1 MKKIL
6 PFLLLTCLT
15 SGGVFAGHFYNI
27 EDESQLKSGS
37 QLNQAHHMGFSDDT
51 QATLISPRLAISVR
65 HGTLGCKDQPHKA
78 FMSFY
83 GKRYEIVRAI
93 EHPNV
98 KSSNYKERLSSD
110 LTLYVLSEDVT
121 MPGGAPVA
129 CPLTQIDYTK
139 ALPNTDQPLY
149 AHSLSQSPFIRLNNF
164 HAKFK
169 NVDFSSL
176 YGKTRLSPHLY
187 ANDFTNRSQIET
199 VTHHDN
205 SDPLLMVPVMGDS
218 GSPLYMPLAGGGYT
232 LIGAMARTGDKNE
245 DPLHG
250 LGRYTPMSNNIQWL
264 RDKEELLIRDGTL
277 PAHTKRFDVVTQTE
291 WEQKDHTPAE
301 LIPAPRRTTPMG
313 YLALNPDLVALWA
326 NLPFQEAL
334 AKAESHKETRAAQER
349 RRIYLSQGDGDPSL
363 GTEDTANPAVYLA
376 FNRDLQDV
384 FGKGSTLKGALD
396 AAARHFETSG
406 RKEQRTFMISNTKHR
421 PDIVTLPDMFFPQTY
436 LHLNPDVK
444 KAADSQ
450 GIDAHTFAKWHY
462 RYFGFKEEGRRYVLE
477 TPDDFCQNEYM
488 YLALH
493 KDLQDAFK
501 DKTAIHAPI
510 PGQIHYK
517 TLGFVE
523 GRSYRYAC
531 LEKRAPLGTNFTMPE
546 DFDAALYVA
555 LNKDVLDYYINES
568 NRNITYGDLLVKAK
582 EHYEKIGGPVEGRR
596 YR

>member
-1 MKKIL
+1 MKRIL
-6 PFLLLTCLT
+6 PLLMMTFLT
-15 SGGVFAGHFYNI
+15 SGNIFAGHFYNI

-98 KSSNYKERLSSD
+98 KSSNYKELLSSD

-187 ANDFTNRSQIET
+187 GDRFGNRSQIET

-232 LIGAMARTGDKNE
+232 LIGAMARTGDVNE

-250 LGRYTPMSNNIQWL
+250 VGQYTPMSNNIQWL

-277 PAHTKRFDVVTQTE
+277 PAYTKRFDVVTQTE

-301 LIPAPRRTTPMG
+301 LIPAPRRSTPMG

-334 AKAESHKETRAAQER
+334 AKAQWHLNNFAVVDSR
-349 RRIYLSQGDGDPSL
+349 RVYLSQGDGDLSL

-384 FGKGSTLKGALD
+384 FGRGSTLKGALD

-406 RKEQRTFMISNTKHR
+406 REEKRTFMISNTKHR
-421 PDIVTLPDMFFPQTY
+421 PDIVTLPDMFLAQTY
-436 LHLNPDVK
+436 LHLNPDVQE
-444 KAADSQ
+444 AADRQ

-462 RYFGFKEEGRRYVLE
+462 SHFGFKEEQRLYKLE
-477 TPDDFCQNEYM
+477 TPFDFWGKELM
-488 YLALH
+488 YVALH
-493 KDLQDAFK
+493 PDLKVHVAG
-501 DKTAIHAPI
+501 KTYIETEREARK
-510 PGQIHYK
+510 HYV
-517 TLGFVE
+517 TLGFM
-523 GRSYRYAC
+523 
-531 LEKRAPLGTNFTMPE
+531 EKRPYAYDGVEKIAPTGFPFVVPE
-546 DFDAALYVA
+546 DFDAAFYLA
-555 LNKDVLDYYINES
+555 LHPDIAGHFDEESGGTMDYE
-568 NRNITYGDLLVKAK
+568 TLVKKAA
-582 EHYEKIGGPVEGRR
+582 EHYRTWGGPVEGRR

>member
-1 MKKIL
+1 MKRIL
-6 PFLLLTCLT
+6 PLLMMTFLT
-15 SGGVFAGHFYNI
+15 SGNIFAGHFYNI

-187 ANDFTNRSQIET
+187 GDRFGNRSQIET

-232 LIGAMARTGDKNE
+232 LIGAMARTGDVNE

-250 LGRYTPMSNNIQWL
+250 VGQYTPMSNNIQWL

-277 PAHTKRFDVVTQTE
+277 PAYTKRFDVVTQTE

-301 LIPAPRRTTPMG
+301 LIPAPRRSTPMG

-334 AKAESHKETRAAQER
+334 AKAQWHLNNFAVVDSR
-349 RRIYLSQGDGDPSL
+349 RVYLSQGDGDLSL

-376 FNRDLQDV
+376 LNPDLQTV
-384 FGKGSTLKGALD
+384 FGTGTLQDALNNAKGHFYTSAKAELRRVCLD
-396 AAARHFETSG
+396 HT
-406 RKEQRTFMISNTKHR
+406 THR
-421 PDIVTLPDMFFPQTY
+421 PHVVTLPDTFFPETY
-436 LHLNPDVK
+436 LHLNPNLLTAPEL
-444 KAADSQ
+444 AAM
-450 GIDAHTFAKWHY
+450 GRDAFAKWHY
-462 RYFGFKEEGRRYVLE
+462 KNYGFKEKRDYLLKYTTENYPHRFMYFALNPDLRQLMTHESASNAFYIAQRHYRSLGFLEGRTYRYDGAPKIAPTGAAFTV
-477 TPDDFCQNEYM
+477 PQDFDATL
-488 YLALH
+488 YLALNV
-493 KDLQDAFK
+493 DLYDHF
-501 DKTAIHAPI
+501 
-510 PGQIHYK
+510 YK
-517 TLGFVE
+517 ESEYTI
-523 GRSYRYAC
+523 RY
-531 LEKRAPLGTNFTMPE
+531 
-546 DFDAALYVA
+546 V
-555 LNKDVLDYYINES
+555 
-568 NRNITYGDLLVKAK
+568 DLLTKV
-582 EHYEKIGGPVEGRR
+582 EQHYVTVGGPVEGRR